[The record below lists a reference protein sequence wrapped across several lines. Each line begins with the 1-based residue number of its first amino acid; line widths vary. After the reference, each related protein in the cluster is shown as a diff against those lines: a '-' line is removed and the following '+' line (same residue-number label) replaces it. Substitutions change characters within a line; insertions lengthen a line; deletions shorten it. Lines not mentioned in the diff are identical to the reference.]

1 MEHYRSVILL
11 LLLCLAG
18 VILKCVQGD
27 GKDEKKQEDEDVFS
41 PTSEWK
47 PLKKDQA
54 IPRGLHVRVNLATGE
69 REAKLLDTNEEEED
83 DSNKRLS
90 LLPDESVEGNE
101 EQSQVDMSELKRVMQ
116 KMMEEG
122 IGEAVS
128 PSQEEIDKVKSK
140 FRSYA
145 ELKKELKKMEADVKT
160 DTEVLQE
167 TLTEYHE
174 LVEDTGRD
182 ETKKKEEEEQILTF
196 LEYLVHQIDNAQD
209 FIVKMNGYKTVI
221 LPSLNSTHSTIRNE
235 ALRLLASAAQNN
247 PVVQRGLVQD
257 GAVSVL
263 LRSLSADSSSSVKT
277 SALYAI
283 SCLIRGFPAGQR
295 VFLDKGGLSILIKQ
309 FQSDA
314 SEHLKRQ
321 LKAVTLIR
329 DLLEESRE
337 AAEGEEKCD
346 GPNCSY
352 AKVRA
357 MEYNSMSLT
366 SRLEEE
372 GWCEALLKLLMR
384 HPQDDEVVE
393 EITREMLLLAK
404 SCSKVYRELATGAS
418 ETAAWFRNLDTADNL
433 RIHSTL
439 EKLKEKTTKE
449 KDEL

>member
-27 GKDEKKQEDEDVFS
+27 RKEEKKPEDEEVFS

-90 LLPDESVEGNE
+90 LLPDESVEETE
-101 EQSQVDMSELKRVMQ
+101 ERSQVDMTELKRVMQ

-122 IGEAVS
+122 VGEAVS

-174 LVEDTGRD
+174 LVEDTARD

-209 FIVKMNGYKTVI
+209 FIIKMNGYKTVI
-221 LPSLNSTHSTIRNE
+221 LPSLNSTHSTVRNE

-247 PVVQRGLVQD
+247 PVVQKALVQD
-257 GAVSVL
+257 GAVSIL

-277 SALYAI
+277 SALYAL

-329 DLLEESRE
+329 DLLEEGRE
-337 AAEGEEKCD
+337 AAEGGYEKIK
-346 GPNCSY
+346 G
-352 AKVRA
+352 
-357 MEYNSMSLT
+357 MEYSSMSLT
-366 SRLEEE
+366 LRLEEE

-439 EKLKEKTTKE
+439 EKLKEKTAKE
-449 KDEL
+449 KDELK